1 MRAPDFD
8 TLARELEAIGAAP
21 SIISRTRQ
29 ELSDHYADIRAAA
42 LAAGLSHAAARREAA
57 KSIGSLDIIVAAVAA
72 RPNLLDWRHRWPKA
86 AIYVDSLTYC
96 LLWPATPFVYCAT
109 HPAGIVR
116 WSLSSSLAVCVTGS
130 LLLGLQ
136 WLLKTTT
143 GI

>member
-1 MRAPDFD
+1 MPAPDFD
-8 TLARELEAIGAAP
+8 KLARELEAIGAAP

-29 ELSDHYADIRAAA
+29 ELADHYADVQAAA
-42 LAAGLSHAAARREAA
+42 LAGGLGRAAARREAA
-57 KSIGSLDIIVAAVAA
+57 ASIGSLENIVAAVAA
-72 RPNLLDWRHRWPKA
+72 RPNLLDWRHRWPRA
-86 AIYVDSLTYC
+86 ANYIDSLIYC

-130 LLLGLQ
+130 LLFGLQ

-143 GI
+143 GL